1 MENLD
6 VPGIKYIKIIVYCA
20 VMIGLIGI
28 FIDSNVSLL
37 SIWISVGVFDMCMAY
52 IIIYIFM
59 KGKAREF
66 SKYIFYEILLAII
79 LTGVAIYVSVNHL
92 FIA

>member
-52 IIIYIFM
+52 IIIYILRKVRLENLANIYFM
-59 KGKAREF
+59 K
-66 SKYIFYEILLAII
+66 YY
-79 LTGVAIYVSVNHL
+79 
-92 FIA
+92 

>member
-28 FIDSNVSLL
+28 FIDSNVT
-37 SIWISVGVFDMCMAY
+37 SV
-52 IIIYIFM
+52 
-59 KGKAREF
+59 
-66 SKYIFYEILLAII
+66 S
-79 LTGVAIYVSVNHL
+79 
-92 FIA
+92 

>member
-6 VPGIKYIKIIVYCA
+6 VPGIKYIKTIVYCA

-28 FIDSNVSLL
+28 FIDSKASLL

-52 IIIYIFM
+52 VIIF
-59 KGKAREF
+59 KFRKF
-66 SKYIFYEILLAII
+66 NLLISDCKI
-79 LTGVAIYVSVNHL
+79 
-92 FIA
+92 